1 METDRNI
8 RSFIPIRDIS
18 NEVKLRNRDFPIH
31 PDFEIARFL
40 AIHAQLCACRSDSQ
54 LLVSRRKFSV
64 RKKNRVSLSL
74 CLSLS
79 LFLVITNLRFAFL
92 EIIDNYAAVSRREKK
107 KKERKKERKKEQN
120 CDPKN
125 KTYIYIYCFFHGG
138 ILQII
143 YSFDCVPRVV
153 SFLDTSV
160 TSVTRTFTSNFI
172 VNRVVIV
179 VRFHSRSSF
188 DRIFLA
194 WQLYL
199 KISSPN
205 KNEATN
211 EKLLRSSWNDFWC
224 FISKLL
230 VRRDELT

>member
-107 KKERKKERKKEQN
+107 KKEGKKERKSRIAIQRIKH
-120 CDPKN
+120 
-125 KTYIYIYCFFHGG
+125 IYIYT
-138 ILQII
+138 
-143 YSFDCVPRVV
+143 V
-153 SFLDTSV
+153 SFTEEFCRL
-160 TSVTRTFTSNFI
+160 FI
-172 VNRVVIV
+172 HSIV
-179 VRFHSRSSF
+179 FR
-188 DRIFLA
+188 
-194 WQLYL
+194 
-199 KISSPN
+199 
-205 KNEATN
+205 E
-211 EKLLRSSWNDFWC
+211 
-224 FISKLL
+224 
-230 VRRDELT
+230 

>member
-40 AIHAQLCACRSDSQ
+40 AIHAQLRACRSDSQ

-64 RKKNRVSLSL
+64 RKKNRVSLSVF
-74 CLSLS
+74 LSLS
-79 LFLVITNLRFAFL
+79 LVITNLRFAFL

-125 KTYIYIYCFFHGG
+125 KTYIYILFLSRRNFA
-138 ILQII
+138 
-143 YSFDCVPRVV
+143 DC
-153 SFLDTSV
+153 L
-160 TSVTRTFTSNFI
+160 FI
-172 VNRVVIV
+172 RLC
-179 VRFHSRSSF
+179 SESSF
-188 DRIFLA
+188 V
-194 WQLYL
+194 
-199 KISSPN
+199 S
-205 KNEATN
+205 
-211 EKLLRSSWNDFWC
+211 
-224 FISKLL
+224 
-230 VRRDELT
+230 